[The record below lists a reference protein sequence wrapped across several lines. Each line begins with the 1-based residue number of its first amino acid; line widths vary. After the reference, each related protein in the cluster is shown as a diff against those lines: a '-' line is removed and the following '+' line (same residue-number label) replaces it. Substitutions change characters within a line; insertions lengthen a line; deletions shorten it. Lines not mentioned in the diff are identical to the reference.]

1 MAPTPDPA
9 PPTRETANLPIPPPF
24 LYFIPFLIGVLLHH
38 LVGGDRI
45 PASALG
51 PARIAGAVL
60 VAIGLAINI
69 SAWVAFHRV
78 RTPVMPTRPTTAIA
92 TTGPYRFTRNP
103 LYLSLA
109 IIYLGAA
116 LLLGYL
122 WPLLFLPLAV
132 ALITR
137 LVITRE
143 EGYLEGKFGTEYA
156 RYRDSVRRWL

>member
-1 MAPTPDPA
+1 MAPTHDPA
-9 PPTRETANLPIPPPF
+9 PPSRDTANLPIPPPF
-24 LYFIPFLIGVLLHH
+24 LYFIPFLIGILLHH

-45 PASALG
+45 PASAL
-51 PARIAGAVL
+51 PVARIAGAIL
-60 VAIGLAINI
+60 AAIGLAINV
-69 SAWVAFHRV
+69 SAWIAFHRV

-109 IIYLGAA
+109 IIHLGAA

-132 ALITR
+132 ALISR
-137 LVITRE
+137 LVIARE
-143 EGYLEGKFGTEYA
+143 EAYLEGKFGAEYT

>member
-1 MAPTPDPA
+1 M
-9 PPTRETANLPIPPPF
+9 PPTRDTPNLPVLPPL

-38 LVGGDRI
+38 LIGGDRI
-45 PASALG
+45 PTSALAA
-51 PARIAGAVL
+51 ARLAGASL
-60 VAIGLAINI
+60 VATGLAINI
-69 SAWVAFHRV
+69 SAWAAFHRV

-92 TTGPYRFTRNP
+92 KSGPYRFTRNP

-122 WPLLFLPLAV
+122 WPLLFLPFAV
-132 ALITR
+132 VLITR
-137 LVITRE
+137 LVIARE
-143 EGYLEGKFGTEYA
+143 EVYLEGKFGAEYA